1 MRNHAVL
8 IATLKVT
15 AFTLK
20 LAHMMS
26 KFLKKLEGKGGE
38 RGWGWGGLMKRKKE
52 AEVVVNSVFF
62 R

>member
-38 RGWGWGGLMKRKKE
+38 RGEGGG
-52 AEVVVNSVFF
+52 
-62 R
+62 

>member
-38 RGWGWGGLMKRKKE
+38 RGWGG
-52 AEVVVNSVFF
+52 
-62 R
+62 